1 MVFLIYSCLVY
12 PAFYLSG
19 YSEIRPLFPISFCIF
34 FFTFPTEMRVENVH
48 FCPIT
53 AFLPFLFLPSEGV
66 KTALEAT
73 FSALLIT
80 FPASPRWKNSPQLP
94 PVSILLIITVIEK
107 QT

>member
-12 PAFYLSG
+12 PAFFSQDILKFVHVSH
-19 YSEIRPLFPISFCIF
+19 LFLYIL
-34 FFTFPTEMRVENVH
+34 FTFPTEMRVENVH

-73 FSALLIT
+73 FAALLIT

-107 QT
+107 

>member
-1 MVFLIYSCLVY
+1 MQGKINAFSGVEKQGKSWCLGTACSDTSGTDCSDSMVPITPLRLV
-12 PAFYLSG
+12 
-19 YSEIRPLFPISFCIF
+19 PIQRYRQYIL
-34 FFTFPTEMRVENVH
+34 FTFPTEMRVENVH

-80 FPASPRWKNSPQLP
+80 FSASPR
-94 PVSILLIITVIEK
+94 
-107 QT
+107 

>member
-1 MVFLIYSCLVY
+1 MFCL
-12 PAFYLSG
+12 YLS
-19 YSEIRPLFPISFCIF
+19 YF
-34 FFTFPTEMRVENVH
+34 FSQYILKFVHFSHRFLYILFTFPTEMRVENVH

-80 FPASPRWKNSPQLP
+80 FPLNN
-94 PVSILLIITVIEK
+94 VIKLGGFEK
-107 QT
+107 FY

>member
-12 PAFYLSG
+12 PAFFSQDILK
-19 YSEIRPLFPISFCIF
+19 IVHFFHLFLYIL
-34 FFTFPTEMRVENVH
+34 FTFPTEMRVENVH

-80 FPASPRWKNSPQLP
+80 FSASPR
-94 PVSILLIITVIEK
+94 
-107 QT
+107 